1 MMFIM
6 VTLTYAVTP
15 LTILYIYPI
24 VVRLVTSIED
34 NPGKI
39 HYYKLIRRI
48 PVTFTSV
55 GICMSFLAIH
65 LFSVGRFIQYGDEV
79 LGSQKYTNKMPI
91 IHAILSAGMIAI
103 GIILSV
109 VILAIRITKSKGST
123 ESQRNDDRQWT
134 LMLPAVVISI
144 NIIYIGCYFLPY
156 MLLAFIT
163 NPFLTFFIYLMLAL
177 FFCCI
182 YLICLGAC
190 YLYEFFKEKKYEN
203 LESDKKYENLK
214 SGRVIIK
221 FLYTLLYS
229 CMAWAIAFSVITFLF
244 IITFI
249 ITLGR
254 LADFEE
260 LNNLAPS
267 LVIAAIGYFLLKPPY
282 RYLTK
287 ENEDENSKSNN
298 TSEQQGE
305 GTTEQNLT
313 TSENNST
320 PNENQIRNYF

>member
-1 MMFIM
+1 
-6 VTLTYAVTP
+6 
-15 LTILYIYPI
+15 
-24 VVRLVTSIED
+24 
-34 NPGKI
+34 
-39 HYYKLIRRI
+39 
-48 PVTFTSV
+48 
-55 GICMSFLAIH
+55 MSFLVIH
-65 LFSVGRFIQYGDEV
+65 LFSVRRFIQYRDEV
-79 LGSQKYTNKMPI
+79 LGSEKYTNKMPI
-91 IHAILSAGMIAI
+91 IHAILSAGMITI

-109 VILAIRITKSKGST
+109 IILAIRITKSKGST
-123 ESQRNDDRQWT
+123 ESNRNDDRKWT
-134 LMLPAVVISI
+134 LMVPAVVISI

-163 NPFLTFFIYLMLAL
+163 NPFLTFFIYLMLVL
-177 FFCCI
+177 FFCCV

-190 YLYEFFKEKKYEN
+190 YPYEFFKEKKYEN

-260 LNNLAPS
+260 LNNLTPS

-282 RYLTK
+282 KYLTK

-305 GTTEQNLT
+305 GTTEQNPMIT
-313 TSENNST
+313 ENST